1 VSFVGLDLTT
11 SGRLLEA
18 TVATARRSSLP
29 SATAQTVRDENL
41 DVNTQYKKTYEGA
54 DLIRPNKQKTHTM
67 ATRSTKA
74 PRVVIRRTKEILP
87 NQ

>member
-1 VSFVGLDLTT
+1 VDQELSQLQGF
-11 SGRLLEA
+11 SEIYI
-18 TVATARRSSLP
+18 
-29 SATAQTVRDENL
+29 VRDENL
-41 DVNTQYKKTYEGA
+41 DVNTQYKKTYKGP
-54 DLIRPNKQKTHTM
+54 DLIQPNEQKTHTM

>member
-1 VSFVGLDLTT
+1 MVVSI
-11 SGRLLEA
+11 
-18 TVATARRSSLP
+18 P
-29 SATAQTVRDENL
+29 VRDENL
-41 DVNTQYKKTYEGA
+41 DVNTQYKKTYEGP
-54 DLIRPNKQKTHTM
+54 DLIQPNEQKTHTM